1 VEGRIKHALIMAAG
15 RGARMAPLTDAMPK
29 PMAPYMGTTLIASGI
44 DKLRPHIPNIHIT
57 VGYKGAMLAQHVIE
71 HDVTS
76 VFNTEGRT
84 NSWWLYHTLMR
95 FLDEPVY
102 LLTCDNV
109 LELDFALLEEN
120 YFDLGCP
127 PNMVV
132 PVPVVDGLD
141 GDFIEAEDHVVTRL
155 GRDFKSDVYCSGI
168 QVVNPRRVNEITTE
182 GESFY
187 DTWSQ
192 LIQQRL
198 LAVSSIYP
206 ERWMA
211 VDTVEQLLRL
221 HEISK

>member
-1 VEGRIKHALIMAAG
+1 
-15 RGARMAPLTDAMPK
+15 
-29 PMAPYMGTTLIASGI
+29 
-44 DKLRPHIPNIHIT
+44 
-57 VGYKGAMLAQHVIE
+57 
-71 HDVTS
+71 
-76 VFNTEGRT
+76 
-84 NSWWLYHTLMR
+84 LYHTLLR

-132 PVPVVDGLD
+132 PVPVVAGLD

-155 GRDFKSDVYCSGI
+155 GRDFKSDTYCSGI
-168 QVVNPRRVNEITTE
+168 QVINPRRINEITTE

-187 DTWSQ
+187 DIWSQ

-211 VDTVEQLLRL
+211 VDTVEQLLLL
-221 HEISK
+221 HELSK